1 MLRVGLTGNIASGKS
16 SVVSIWERLGARVI
30 DADVLA
36 RQAVEP
42 GSPGL
47 KAVAAEFGPHVLD
60 ANGALDRAAMRR
72 LVFADPDARQR
83 LEGIVHPEVARLRE
97 LEEEVLEA
105 GGARVVVHDIP
116 LLFEVGA
123 DQDMDLIV
131 LVDAPEDVRLE
142 RLVRDRGLPEA
153 EARAM
158 IAAQQPA
165 SQKRR
170 RADLIIDNDGTLA
183 QLATRAAEAW
193 EQIRARAATAGAS
206 GREGASG

>member
-16 SVVSIWERLGARVI
+16 SVVSIWEGMGAHVI

-36 RQAVEP
+36 RQAVAP

-47 KAVAAEFGPHVLD
+47 AAVAAAFGPEALTATGD
-60 ANGALDRAAMRR
+60 LDRAAMRR
-72 LVFADPDARQR
+72 IVFADPDARRR
-83 LEGIVHPEVARLRE
+83 LEAIIHPEVARLRE
-97 LEEEVLEA
+97 LEERLLEA
-105 GGARVVVHDIP
+105 RGARIVVHDIP

-123 DQDMDLIV
+123 DRDMDLVV
-131 LVDAPEDVRLE
+131 LVDAPEEVRLQ

-165 SQKRR
+165 VGKRR
-170 RADLIIDNDGTLA
+170 RAHIIIDNDGTPA

-193 EQIRARAATAGAS
+193 ERIRARAEGQGAS
-206 GREGASG
+206 GSEDASG